1 MTDDLPPMLSL
12 IQTLCRLHLRHL
24 WEPYLGLRG
33 RAQRGAIR
41 TEFTELDG
49 KTRLHLQPR
58 DTGDCRRHRLLPP
71 PPNPKPRSV
80 QTQKIPEKSKL
91 LILSKCHCA
100 RTRCQ
105 ALWYFANDIPDTQPH
120 FCSHSAV
127 CAAKVKAKRIA
138 GAGGALVRTLAVSL
152 TMWNIAL

>member
-12 IQTLCRLHLRHL
+12 IQTLCRLHLRHP

-58 DTGDCRRHRLLPP
+58 DTGDCRRHRLPP
-71 PPNPKPRSV
+71 PSSTPRTLPSLPNPKPRSV
-80 QTQKIPEKSKL
+80 LTQKIPEQSKL
-91 LILSKCHCA
+91 LILSKCHRA

-105 ALWYFANDIPDTQPH
+105 AWWYFANDIPDTRLH

-127 CAAKVKAKRIA
+127 CAAKVGFGSSRY
-138 GAGGALVRTLAVSL
+138 L
-152 TMWNIAL
+152 